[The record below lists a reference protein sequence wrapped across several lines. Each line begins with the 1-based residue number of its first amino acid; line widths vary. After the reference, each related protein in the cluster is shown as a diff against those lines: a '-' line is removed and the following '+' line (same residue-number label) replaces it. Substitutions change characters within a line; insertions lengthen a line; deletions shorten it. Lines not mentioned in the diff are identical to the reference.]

1 THHDAFTPSNDGF
14 VVGMD

>member
-1 THHDAFTPSNDGF
+1 SNDGF